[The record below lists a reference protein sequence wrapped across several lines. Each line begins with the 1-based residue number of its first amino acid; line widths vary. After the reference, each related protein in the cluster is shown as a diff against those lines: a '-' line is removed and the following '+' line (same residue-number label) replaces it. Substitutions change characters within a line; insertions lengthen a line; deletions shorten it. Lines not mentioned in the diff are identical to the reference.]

1 MRESLVNVKLL
12 IAKVLSYVSTT
23 VELLLILFHGEKY
36 ERKSILQLD
45 RFRKKIQMV
54 KAQQPCKRCLIG

>member
-54 KAQQPCKRCLIG
+54 L